1 MTFYASN
8 IYPDIGTVT
17 EGCFLQFFSKKK
29 NFPTEVTDLL
39 QKDPEIL
46 CFYVTQ
52 VVEKTEEHIVC
63 QASLCK
69 TTVFNGI
76 IEAKLQVY
84 QGNAFDVTTEQI
96 RPLSREV
103 EKELQAASHFELP
116 IILEWILRKSRA
128 REKHKEEGNS
138 DNVFSY
144 QQLLEQE
151 ENAMEM
157 KAEGNARKEMEE
169 MIYRTKKEILERK
182 MTSKL

>member
-8 IYPDIGTVT
+8 IYPDIGNVT
-17 EGCFLQFFSKKK
+17 EGSFIQFFTKKK

-52 VVEKTEEHIVC
+52 IVEKNKEYVIC

-69 TTVFNGI
+69 TTVFHGT

-103 EKELQAASHFELP
+103 EKELEAASHFELP
-116 IILEWILRKSRA
+116 VILE
-128 REKHKEEGNS
+128 
-138 DNVFSY
+138 
-144 QQLLEQE
+144 
-151 ENAMEM
+151 
-157 KAEGNARKEMEE
+157 
-169 MIYRTKKEILERK
+169 
-182 MTSKL
+182 